1 MELLT
6 IPPNWS
12 AEFYK
17 EEKSTRLLPARKVFT
32 ELVLREL
39 RTKWQNIAISVSTI
53 IFLLFFLALIN
64 VAMGVSPLIYLMIT
78 EREHTET
85 DVIFYNP

>member
-39 RTKWQNIAISVSTI
+39 RTKWQNIAI